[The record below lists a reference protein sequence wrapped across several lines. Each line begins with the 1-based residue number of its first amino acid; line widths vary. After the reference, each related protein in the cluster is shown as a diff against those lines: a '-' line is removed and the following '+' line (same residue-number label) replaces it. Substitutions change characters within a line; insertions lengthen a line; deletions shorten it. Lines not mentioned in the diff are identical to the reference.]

1 MLTNWFKVVAV
12 GQIEGGKERERE
24 LAVHSVPACFIS
36 VLASFISHPH
46 YVAII

>member
-12 GQIEGGKERERE
+12 GQNERERE

-36 VLASFISHPH
+36 VLASFITHPH

>member
-12 GQIEGGKERERE
+12 GQNERERERE

-36 VLASFISHPH
+36 VLASFITHPH